1 MPDTFTPAEQNQLL
15 AIAREAIAA
24 AVGRRRFVPPEVK
37 GILGEKRGAF
47 VTLHERATHDLR
59 GCIGYVEALFPL
71 TETVSRAATSAALH
85 DSRFEPVTAREL
97 PGLRIEISV
106 LSLPEPLRP
115 QDVVVGT
122 HGLILSLG
130 GRSGLLLPQ
139 VATEH
144 GWDVTTFLEQT
155 CRKAGLPAGA
165 WRRPET
171 QLLGFS
177 ATVFGESED

>member
-1 MPDTFTPAEQNQLL
+1 MPDHFTPAEQGQLL
-15 AIAREAIAA
+15 AIARQAIAA
-24 AVGRRRFVPPEVK
+24 AVGRQRLVPPETD
-37 GILGEKRGAF
+37 GILREKRGAF

-59 GCIGYVEALFPL
+59 GCIGYVEPLFPL
-71 TETVSRAATSAALH
+71 AETVTRAAVAAALH
-85 DSRFEPVTAREL
+85 DTRFDPVTTREL
-97 PGLRIEISV
+97 PGLGIEISV

-115 QDVVVGT
+115 QDIVVGT

-165 WRRPET
+165 WKRPET

-177 ATVFGESED
+177 AAVFGEAD

>member
-1 MPDTFTPAEQNQLL
+1 MPDTFTPAEQQQLL
-15 AIAREAIAA
+15 TLARQAIAA
-24 AVGRRRFVPPEVK
+24 ALAKRRAASPAADGVLK
-37 GILGEKRGAF
+37 EKRGAF
-47 VTLHERATHDLR
+47 VTLHERATDDLR
-59 GCIGYVEALFPL
+59 GCVGYVEPLFPL
-71 TETVSRAATSAALH
+71 AETIVRAAVAAALH
-85 DSRFEPVTAREL
+85 DTRFEPVTTREL
-97 PGLRIEISV
+97 PALRVEISV
-106 LSLPEPLRP
+106 LSVPEPLRP

-165 WRRPET
+165 WRRPEAH
-171 QLLGFS
+171 LLGFS
-177 ATVFGESED
+177 ATVFGEAEA